1 MTVERGLRM
10 IAGTVILVSMA
21 LAHFVSPYWYL
32 LTAFVGLNLLQ
43 SAFTNWCPAMVI
55 LGKLGLKSCEAS
67 PRLHRSEVQTAWH
80 GRRIHTPASAAA
92 PLLHFGHSVFA
103 TVPATLSGDSPRSA
117 ALNGSINVRALSA
130 RPSVHITHLAIAYK
144 ASRSALH

>member
-10 IAGTVILVSMA
+10 MAGTVILVSMA

-55 LGKLGLKSCEAS
+55 LRKLGLKSCEAS
-67 PRLHRSEVQTAWH
+67 PRLHRSKVQT
-80 GRRIHTPASAAA
+80 TSA
-92 PLLHFGHSVFA
+92 G
-103 TVPATLSGDSPRSA
+103 
-117 ALNGSINVRALSA
+117 
-130 RPSVHITHLAIAYK
+130 
-144 ASRSALH
+144 